1 MNTEK
6 LFAEISENLDTVI
19 QHTNSYGLSL
29 WHEFIDQ
36 HEADIADFL
45 QTLSKEQFQRV
56 FICLPQEKRADVFHE
71 LSDISKIQALSF
83 LGNDEAI
90 NVFNQLSAD
99 KIADLFDLL
108 SDEELKKY
116 LDLLNKQVREKVVS
130 LLQFN
135 SESAGGIMTTDV
147 LSLVSDYTVG
157 QSIKLLQRLHPT
169 QTIHQ
174 QLFVVNRQH
183 HLVGHINL
191 EDLVLHKPE
200 ERIDAF
206 MHTNDLI
213 ARPEQ
218 DQETIAKQMVHYN
231 ATLIPVADKENHFL
245 GIITAGILVDILV
258 EEASEDASRMAGVV
272 PSKYPY
278 FQTPIIR
285 LVYQRGH
292 ILAILLI
299 VESFSSTILHAYESA
314 VGVMLYSFIPM
325 LISVGGNTSSQTSA
339 MVIQGMTSGEITF
352 SNMFRFLKRE
362 FFVSFMLSLGL
373 GIVAF
378 FRVMHSSNNARL
390 ESFVVSLTL
399 ALIVL
404 LAGLLGSCIPLG
416 LRKLNIDPAFSA
428 GPFLATIMDIIGV
441 LIFCYLSK
449 LILAS

>member
-6 LFAEISENLDTVI
+6 LFAEINENLDTVI

-29 WHEFIDQ
+29 WHELIAQ

-45 QTLSKEQFQRV
+45 QTLSKEHFQRIFV
-56 FICLPQEKRADVFHE
+56 QLPHEKRADVFHE
-71 LSDISKIQALSF
+71 LSDISKIQALSY
-83 LGNDEAI
+83 LDNDAAI
-90 NVFNQLSAD
+90 NIFNQLSAD
-99 KIADLFDLL
+99 KIADIFDLL

-116 LDLLNKQVREKVVS
+116 LDLLNKQVREKVLS
-130 LLQFN
+130 LLKFKP
-135 SESAGGIMTTDV
+135 ESAGGIMITDV
-147 LSLVSDYTVG
+147 LSLATDYTVG
-157 QSIKLLQRLHPT
+157 QSIKLLQRLHST
-169 QTIHQ
+169 QEIQ
-174 QLFVVNRQH
+174 PQLFVVDRQH
-183 HLVGHINL
+183 HLVGHIKL
-191 EDLVLHKPE
+191 EELVLNKPE
-200 ERIDAF
+200 ERIQSF
-206 MHTNDLI
+206 MHKNDLV
-213 ARPEQ
+213 ARPNQ
-218 DQETIAKQMVHYN
+218 DQETVAKQMVHYN
-231 ATLIPVADKENHFL
+231 ATLVPVADDENHFL
-245 GIITAGILVDILV
+245 GVINAETLVDVLV
-258 EEASEDASRMAGVV
+258 EEASEDASRMAGAV

-352 SNMFRFLKRE
+352 SNMFKFLKRE
-362 FFVSFMLSLGL
+362 FFVSLMLAFGL
-373 GIVAF
+373 GFVAF
-378 FRVMHSSNNARL
+378 LRVMHSSDGARI
-390 ESFVVSLTL
+390 ESLVVSITL
-399 ALIVL
+399 GLIVL
-404 LAGLLGSCIPLG
+404 LAGLLGSCIPLC
-416 LRKLNIDPAFSA
+416 LKKINVDPAFSA